1 MHNRMSL
8 QDEPQYKRQCLY
20 LNALIHCPR
29 SRSHRARRLCCEELE
44 HELDRSRAKPIASV
58 HLFDAEAEL
67 IAVASARIVDDDD
80 QLLHDTAYIM
90 TLGIK
95 EMHRR
100 YGLGTRAIQLMLEL
114 LATQTS
120 CSMAT

>member
-1 MHNRMSL
+1 MMVPHVKFRSL
-8 QDEPQYKRQCLY
+8 RHEDIP
-20 LNALIHCPR
+20 ALRDLQLALFPVR
-29 SRSHRARRLCCEELE
+29 YTDSFYSR
-44 HELDRSRAKPIASV
+44 
-58 HLFDAEAEL
+58 LFSYGYFTLVGFSAEAEL

>member
-58 HLFDAEAEL
+58 HLFDAERHYVRSVVQQLVIVVDNARRCDSNQLRLGREADEGEVACGNRFTTAAEL
-67 IAVASARIVDDDD
+67 FRNGD
-80 QLLHDTAYIM
+80 
-90 TLGIK
+90 
-95 EMHRR
+95 
-100 YGLGTRAIQLMLEL
+100 
-114 LATQTS
+114 
-120 CSMAT
+120 